1 MSTSGVAS
9 MNARPVIRRR
19 SAHMAIVLPYL
30 LSMPAL
36 LTCIGILVPFGT
48 AIYYS
53 LQRYNLAF
61 PSTRGFIWFANYI
74 SLFRD
79 ASFWQ
84 TVAVSMELHRAHRR
98 TGAAARAR
106 HRAAAVAA
114 LAGDQPAQRSV
125 DAAVDGGARDRRH
138 DVEADDQCRFRHS
151 QLLRFGARFSQLQ
164 VGDLAAERPVHRR
177 TGGHVG
183 VHAVHDHPAAGRP
196 ARPAHASPSRPPSS
210 TACRAAS
217 CFSASCC
224 RCCCLTF

>member
-19 SAHMAIVLPYL
+19 SARMTSVLPYL

-61 PSTRGFIWFANYI
+61 PSDARLHLVRQLHFVVPRRLVLANRRR
-74 SLFRD
+74 FH
-79 ASFWQ
+79 
-84 TVAVSMELHRAHRR
+84 ELHRAHRR

-114 LAGDQPAQRSV
+114 LAGDQPAQRGF

-164 VGDLAAERPVHRR
+164 VGHLPAERPVHRR

-196 ARPAHASPSRPPSS
+196 ARPPTPALRG
-210 TACRAAS
+210 R
-217 CFSASCC
+217 
-224 RCCCLTF
+224 